1 MKLNGQQLILAIL
14 SFFSLPL
21 LLTNV
26 SVGEVLIE
34 DDFEGKIDKGM

>member
-21 LLTNV
+21 LLV